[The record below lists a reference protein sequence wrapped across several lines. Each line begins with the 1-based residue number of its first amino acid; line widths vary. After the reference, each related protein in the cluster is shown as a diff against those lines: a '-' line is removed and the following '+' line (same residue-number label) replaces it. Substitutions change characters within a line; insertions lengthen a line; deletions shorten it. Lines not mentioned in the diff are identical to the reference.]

1 MHSHAQH
8 DYLPA
13 AGSDWALPFYDLVTT
28 LLGANRARNELLSL
42 MDLKPGER
50 ILDIGCGTGTF
61 AVQLKQR
68 FPNVEV
74 IGLDPDPK
82 ALARARRK
90 ASRSKLNVK
99 FDQGY
104 SNQLPY
110 QAHSFDHV
118 TSSFMFHHLKR
129 DDKEPTLREVI
140 RVLKPGGDL
149 AFVDLA
155 GPQPGARQGLT
166 PHVHSKEQL
175 EDNREHRVIQ
185 LMRAAGFADAQLVK
199 RGTFCFG
206 LLHVIYCRAIAP

>member
-28 LLGANRARNELLSL
+28 LLGADRARNELLAV
-42 MDLKPGER
+42 MDLKPGQR
-50 ILDIGCGTGTF
+50 LLDIGCGTGTF

-68 FPNVEV
+68 FPNVE
-74 IGLDPDPK
+74 ITGLDPDPK
-82 ALARARRK
+82 ALARAKRK
-90 ASRSKLNVK
+90 ASRARLNVT
-99 FDQGY
+99 FDLGY
-104 SNQLPY
+104 SDRLPY
-110 QAHSFDHV
+110 GGRSFDHV
-118 TSSFMFHHLKR
+118 SSSFMFHHLKR
-129 DDKEPTLREVI
+129 EQKEPSLREVL

-149 AFVDLA
+149 VFVDLA
-155 GPQPGARQGLT
+155 GPQPGAKQGLT

-185 LMRAAGFADAQLVK
+185 LMRSAGFADAQLVK

-206 LLHVIYCRAIAP
+206 LLHVIYCRATAA

>member
-28 LLGANRARNELLSL
+28 LLGANRARNELLAL
-42 MDLKPGER
+42 TDLKPGQR
-50 ILDIGCGTGTF
+50 LLDIGCGTGTF

-68 FPNVEV
+68 FPNVE
-74 IGLDPDPK
+74 ITGLDPDPK
-82 ALARARRK
+82 ALARAQRK
-90 ASRSKLNVK
+90 ASRAKLNVK
-99 FDQGY
+99 FELGY
-104 SNQLPY
+104 SDRLPY
-110 QAHSFDHV
+110 DAHSFDHV
-118 TSSFMFHHLKR
+118 SSSFMFHHLKR
-129 DDKEPTLREVI
+129 EQKEPTLREVL

-155 GPQPGARQGLT
+155 GPQPGAKQGLT

-185 LMRAAGFADAQLVK
+185 LMRSAGFADAQLVK

-206 LLHVIYCRAIAP
+206 LLHVIYCRATAA